1 MFRKSVRFV
10 TEKNISF
17 IYWIFKSPNILVWIV
32 FGETSSVKLTLVK
45 IRLCI
50 LQCLGDSTTNNAAFF
65 QSVVKLVL

>member
-45 IRLCI
+45 I